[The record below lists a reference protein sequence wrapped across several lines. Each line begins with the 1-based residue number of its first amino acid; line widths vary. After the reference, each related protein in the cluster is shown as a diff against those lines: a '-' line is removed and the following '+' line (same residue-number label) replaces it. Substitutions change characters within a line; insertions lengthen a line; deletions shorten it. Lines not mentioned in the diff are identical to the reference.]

1 MQEFIARQDCVI
13 TGHAGIARKGDRI
26 RLSPRAAKYPRLK
39 GWIEPAPAP
48 KKTGGEPA
56 SAQAPAETGQTSR
69 RRRQPK
75 KD

>member
-13 TGHAGIARKGDRI
+13 TGHAGIVRKGDRVQ
-26 RLSPRAAKYPRLK
+26 LTPRAAKYPRLK

-48 KKTGGEPA
+48 KKTGGDPP
-56 SAQAPAETGQTSR
+56 SETAREKPGQTSR

>member
-13 TGHAGIARKGDRI
+13 TGHAGVVRKGDRI
-26 RLSPRAAKYPRLK
+26 QLSSRAAKYPRLK

-48 KKTGGEPA
+48 KKTGGDPA
-56 SAQAPAETGQTSR
+56 PEQAPEKLGQASR
-69 RRRQPK
+69 RRRPPK